1 MLMQLEALKTFCDL
15 VETGSFTRAGE
26 LNFVSQSAVSQ
37 QVRGL
42 ERRFERRLLERSG
55 PAGVE
60 PTDAGRL
67 LYQESK
73 LILARFRTL
82 ERRLKAPGGPVTG
95 TVRVATVYS
104 VGLHALPPYVKQFLR
119 AYPEVAIQV
128 EYSRTDRVYGACE
141 AGTIDLGIVAFPRR
155 RPRLDVILL
164 RNEALVVVVSPE
176 HRLARRRAIPVS
188 ALDGESFV
196 AFDRAVPTR
205 RAVDRILRDHGAT
218 VRIATEFDN
227 IETIKRSVEAGL
239 GVSIVPEDTVKNEV
253 RAATLVSLGFADGP
267 FTRPVGI
274 IHRKGREISAPARA
288 FVELLRRGMGGA

>member
-1 MLMQLEALKTFCDL
+1 MKTFCDL
-15 VETGSFTRAGE
+15 IETGSFTRAAE

-42 ERRFERRLLERSG
+42 EQRFDCRLVERSRK
-55 PAGVE
+55 AGVE

-67 LYQESK
+67 LYKESK
-73 LILARFRTL
+73 VILARFRTL
-82 ERRLKAPGGPVTG
+82 EQRLREPGGRMTG
-95 TVRVATVYS
+95 TVHVATVYS

-119 AYPEVAIQV
+119 EYPEVAIQV
-128 EYSRTDRVYGACE
+128 EYSRTDRVYSAC
-141 AGTIDLGIVAFPRR
+141 ASGTIDLGIVAFPQR
-155 RPRLDVILL
+155 RPRLEVILL
-164 RNEALVVVVSPE
+164 RNEELVLVVSPE
-176 HRLARRRAIPVS
+176 HRLARRRSVPVS

-205 RAVDRILRDHGAT
+205 RAVDRILRDHGAN
-218 VRIATEFDN
+218 VRITTEFDN

-253 RAATLVSLGFADGP
+253 RAGTLAALGFADGP

-274 IHRKGREISAPARA
+274 IHRKGREISPPARA

>member
-1 MLMQLEALKTFCDL
+1 MQLEALKTFCDL
-15 VETGSFTRAGE
+15 VETGSFTRAAE
-26 LNFVSQSAVSQ
+26 LNFVTQSAVSQ

-55 PAGVE
+55 RAGVE
-60 PTDAGRL
+60 PTHAGRL
-67 LYQESK
+67 LYNESK
-73 LILARFRTL
+73 TLLARFRNL
-82 ERRLKAPGGPVTG
+82 EQKLREPSGRMTG

-119 AYPEVAIQV
+119 EYPEVAIQV
-128 EYSRTDRVYGACE
+128 EYSRTDRVVSACLSGA
-141 AGTIDLGIVAFPRR
+141 IDLGIVAFPTR
-155 RPRLDVILL
+155 RPRLEVILL
-164 RNEALVVVVSPE
+164 RNEELVLVVSPE
-176 HRLARRRAIPVS
+176 HRLARRRTVSVS

-205 RAVDRILRDHGAT
+205 RAVDRILRDHGAN
-218 VRIATEFDN
+218 VRITTEFDN

-253 RAATLVSLGFADGP
+253 RAGTLAALGFADGP

-274 IHRKGREISAPARA
+274 IHRKGREISPPARA
-288 FVELLRRGMGGA
+288 FVDLLRRGMGGA

>member
-1 MLMQLEALKTFCDL
+1 MQLEALKTFCDL

-26 LNFVSQSAVSQ
+26 LNRVSQSAVSQ

-42 ERRFERRLLERSG
+42 ERRFDRRLVERSG

-73 LILARFRTL
+73 VILARFRSL
-82 ERRLKAPGGPVTG
+82 EERLRTPSGRMTG
-95 TVRVATVYS
+95 TVHVATVYS
-104 VGLHALPPYVKQFLR
+104 LGLHALPPYVKQFLR
-119 AYPEVAIQV
+119 EHPQVAIQV
-128 EYSRTDRVYGACE
+128 EYSRTDRVYSAC
-141 AGTIDLGIVAFPRR
+141 ASGTIDLGIVAFPRR

-205 RAVDRILRDHGAT
+205 RAVDRILRDHGAS

-253 RAATLVSLGFADGP
+253 RAGTLVSLSFADGP

>member
-1 MLMQLEALKTFCDL
+1 MQIEALKTFCDL

-42 ERRFERRLLERSG
+42 ERRFDRRLLERFG
-55 PAGVE
+55 KAGVE

-67 LYQESK
+67 LYKESK
-73 LILARFRTL
+73 AILARFRAL
-82 ERRLKAPGGPVTG
+82 EERLHEPGGPVTG
-95 TVRVATVYS
+95 TVHVATVYS
-104 VGLHALPPYVKQFLR
+104 LGLHALPPYVKQFLR
-119 AYPEVAIQV
+119 EHPQVAIQV
-128 EYSRTDRVYGACE
+128 EYSRTDRVYSACASGA
-141 AGTIDLGIVAFPRR
+141 IDLGIVAFPKR
-155 RPRLDVILL
+155 RPRLEVIPL
-164 RNEALVVVVSPE
+164 RNEELVLVTSPE
-176 HRLARRRAIPVS
+176 HRLARRRSVPVS
-188 ALDGESFV
+188 ALDGEAFV

-205 RAVDRILRDHGAT
+205 RAIDRILRDRGAS

-253 RAATLVSLGFADGP
+253 RAGTLSVLGFTEGP

-288 FVELLRRGMGGA
+288 FVDLLRRGMGGA

>member
-1 MLMQLEALKTFCDL
+1 MQLEALKTFCDL
-15 VETGSFTRAGE
+15 VETGSFTRAAE

-42 ERRFERRLLERSG
+42 ERRFDRRLVERSG
-55 PAGVE
+55 KAGIE

-67 LYQESK
+67 LYKESK
-73 LILARFRTL
+73 VLLARFRSL
-82 ERRLKAPGGPVTG
+82 EERLRAPGGRMTG
-95 TVRVATVYS
+95 TVHVATVYS

-119 AYPEVAIQV
+119 EYPEVAIQV
-128 EYSRTDRVYGACE
+128 EYSRTDRVYSACASGA
-141 AGTIDLGIVAFPRR
+141 IDLGIVAFPQR
-155 RPRLDVILL
+155 RPRLDVIVL
-164 RNEALVVVVSPE
+164 RNEELVLVVSPE
-176 HRLARRRAIPVS
+176 HRLARRRSVAVS

-205 RAVDRILRDHGAT
+205 RAVDRILRDHGAS

-253 RAATLVSLGFADGP
+253 RAGTLAALGFADGP

-274 IHRKGREISAPARA
+274 IHRKGREISAPAQA

>member
-1 MLMQLEALKTFCDL
+1 MQLEALKTFCDL

-42 ERRFERRLLERSG
+42 ERRFDRRLLERSG

-67 LYQESK
+67 LYRESK
-73 LILARFRTL
+73 VILARFRSL
-82 ERRLKAPGGPVTG
+82 EELLRAPDGRVTG
-95 TVRVATVYS
+95 TVQVATVYS
-104 VGLHALPPYVKQFLR
+104 LGLHALPPYVKQFLHE
-119 AYPEVAIQV
+119 YPDVAIQV
-128 EYSRTDRVYGACE
+128 EYSRTDRVYSACASGA
-141 AGTIDLGIVAFPRR
+141 IDLGIVAFPRR
-155 RPRLDVILL
+155 RPRLDVIHL

-176 HRLARRRAIPVS
+176 HRLARRRSIPVS

-205 RAVDRILRDHGAT
+205 RAVDRILRDHGAA

-253 RAATLVSLGFADGP
+253 RAGTLVALGFADGP

-288 FVELLRRGMGGA
+288 FVELLRRGMGNA